1 MGIYQTLDTAAGWFG
16 ISLLFVFALVSVLF
30 GFFDRTTNSLGR
42 IGVVLGGIGMIVGGV
57 LAAIALS
64 KLS

>member
-16 ISLLFVFALVSVLF
+16 ISLLFFLALCFIVISFVYPKMWLI
-30 GFFDRTTNSLGR
+30 GR
-42 IGVVLGGIGMIVGGV
+42 FNGVLGGIGMIVGGV